1 MNYKIYDK
9 VICIVDC
16 ESIAQRFN
24 SKDQSRQIKK
34 GEIFTIYG
42 MSKNAPLLSLSEG
55 DSHDPR
61 FLVRCEN
68 FIPLGYWRE
77 DQINKLLNER

>member
-1 MNYKIYDK
+1 MDYKIYDK
-9 VICIVDC
+9 VICVVDC
-16 ESIAQRFN
+16 KSIALQ
-24 SKDQSRQIKK
+24 QIKK

-42 MSKNAPLLSLSEG
+42 MQENGPLLSIGEG

-61 FLVRCEN
+61 LLVRCEN
-68 FIPLGYWRE
+68 FIPLCYWRE